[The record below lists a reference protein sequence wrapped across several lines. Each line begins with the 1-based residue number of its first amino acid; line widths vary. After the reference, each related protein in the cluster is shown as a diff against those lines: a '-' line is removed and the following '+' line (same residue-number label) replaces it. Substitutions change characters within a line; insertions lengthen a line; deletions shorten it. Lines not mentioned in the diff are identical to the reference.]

1 MKWQRGLFRLWI
13 VLSACWIVAVG
24 SFTWSTLPRDEE
36 VVPPGY
42 VVDFDKPL
50 PTLPHWDP
58 LDPKPPFD
66 PNQPYTIIRS
76 AERIEQ
82 IKRAVVV
89 AFAAPSIVLILG
101 TALAW
106 VVRGFRSAG
115 A

>member
-1 MKWQRGLFRLWI
+1 MKWQRGLFRLWA
-13 VLSACWIVAVG
+13 VLSVGWIVAVG
-24 SFTWSTLPRDEE
+24 TFTWSTLPRDEE

-50 PTLPHWDP
+50 PQWDP
-58 LDPKPPFD
+58 HDPPPQFD

-76 AERIEQ
+76 AERIER
-82 IKRAVVV
+82 IKSGVMV

-101 TALAW
+101 AALAW
-106 VVRGFRSAG
+106 VVRGFRPEG